1 MMDMRLSVC
10 FQGNDRSRFR
20 PQSDL
25 QLGQRDDSSTAVM
38 GHRRPGT
45 EISPFE
51 QDIEESKLIFI
62 EPRLKSLCSV
72 RMGNVTHLQ
81 IEGEIREHD
90 EGSTYFYL
98 GRGFLRKR
106 LASPK
111 LYFPKKEP
119 LSFLCPRR
127 KS

>member
-1 MMDMRLSVC
+1 MDMAC

-25 QLGQRDDSSTAVM
+25 QLGQRDDSSTATV

-51 QDIEESKLIFI
+51 QDIEESKLTFT
-62 EPRLKSLCSV
+62 EPILKSLCSV
-72 RMGNVTHLQ
+72 RMGNVTHHLQ

-98 GRGFLRKR
+98 GRGIRGKR
-106 LASPK
+106 LASP
-111 LYFPKKEP
+111 
-119 LSFLCPRR
+119 
-127 KS
+127 